1 MNGTLMDPINQSK
14 TEIRKRMRT
23 MLAAMTEPQRHDA
36 SVSVCNRAVALEAF
50 EHATT
55 VMLYMPLATEIDV
68 TPIALRCFR
77 RGQMVCV
84 PKVDWKRRD
93 MQPVEVTSLDDHVM
107 DCDEHGVRVPKNCR
121 PVPIGMIDL
130 IIVPGLA
137 FDPKG
142 NRLGRS
148 AGYFDRFLAKVK
160 TSVTKVGV
168 AFDQQ
173 IVDSL
178 PTKPHDIAM
187 DIVVTDRRVSYAKA
201 LRASA

>member
-1 MNGTLMDPINQSK
+1 MADPINQSK
-14 TEIRKRMRT
+14 SEIRKRMRT
-23 MLAAMTEPQRHDA
+23 MLSSMTEQQRHEA
-36 SVSVCNRAVALEAF
+36 SVSGCNRLIALEAF
-50 EHATT
+50 ERAAT
-55 VMLYMPLATEIDV
+55 VMLYMPLATEVDV

-77 RGQMVCV
+77 RGQTVCV
-84 PKVDWKRRD
+84 PKVDWDKRD

-130 IIVPGLA
+130 VIVPGLA
-137 FDPKG
+137 FDPRG

-160 TSVTKVGV
+160 SSVTKIGV

-173 IVDSL
+173 IVDNL
-178 PTKPHDIAM
+178 PTKPHDVAM
-187 DIVVTDRRVSYAKA
+187 DIVVTDRRVSHAKV

>member
-1 MNGTLMDPINQSK
+1 MTDPINKAKSD
-14 TEIRKRMRT
+14 IRKRMRAL
-23 MLAAMTEPQRHDA
+23 LASMTEQQRHEA
-36 SVSVCNRAVALEAF
+36 SVNVCNRVIALESF
-50 EHATT
+50 DHATT
-55 VMLYMPLATEIDV
+55 VMLYMPLATEVDV

-84 PKVDWKRRD
+84 PKVDWNKRD
-93 MQPVEVTSLDDHVM
+93 MHPVEVTSLDDHVM

-121 PVPIGMIDL
+121 QVPIGMIDL
-130 IIVPGLA
+130 ILVPGLA
-137 FDPKG
+137 FDPRG

-160 TSVTKVGV
+160 SSVTKIGV

-173 IVDSL
+173 IVDNL
-178 PTKPHDIAM
+178 PTKPHDVAM
-187 DIVVTDRRVSYAKA
+187 DIVVTDRRVSHAKA